1 MNFEIYIGWLKL
13 HSRVYTQQVMNFGI
27 PDNSKQYNQYNI
39 NQWHEVH
46 YPQVCLEF
54 FFFFFG
60 HVKNSLWTFSFYYFM
75 ILRQWNIL
83 ITFSFSLSF
92 VLH

>member
-39 NQWHEVH
+39 NQRQEVH

-54 FFFFFG
+54 FFFFLVMSRIVSG
-60 HVKNSLWTFSFYYFM
+60 LLVSIIS
-75 ILRQWNIL
+75 
-83 ITFSFSLSF
+83 
-92 VLH
+92 